1 MEVRV
6 KVTTKAKKDILTE
19 VKPNT
24 FTAEVKDKPEQNM
37 ANKKVI
43 LLLAEYFSVDDSQ
56 IRLIK
61 GHHMPSKTFVIM
73 VK

>member
-6 KVTTKAKKDILTE
+6 KVTTKARKDVLTE
-19 VKPNT
+19 IKPNT
-24 FTAEVKDKPEQNM
+24 FTAEVKEKPEQNM

-43 LLLAEYFSVDDSQ
+43 LLLAEYFSVDEAQ
-56 IRLIK
+56 IRLIT
-61 GHHMPSKTFVIM
+61 GHHVPSKTFSIM